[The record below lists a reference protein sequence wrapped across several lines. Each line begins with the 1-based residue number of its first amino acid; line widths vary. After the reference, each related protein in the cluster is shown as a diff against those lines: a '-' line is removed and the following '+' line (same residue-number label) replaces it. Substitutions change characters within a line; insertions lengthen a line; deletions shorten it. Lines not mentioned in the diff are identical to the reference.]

1 MIVEGRHI
9 METLANLESFVRSA
23 EEGSF
28 SGAARRMAL
37 TPAAISRNVA
47 FLEKNLGV
55 RLFQRSTRNLT
66 LTEAGERF
74 LANVSDKLEGLQ
86 AAISDVAAHR
96 QEPAGVL
103 RVSLPNTIGADHI
116 LPLLPAFLARYPA
129 IKVDW
134 HFANRQVDLIKE
146 GFDIGI
152 GGGFALAPGIIARP
166 LAPTHIIAVAAPS
179 YLAGRIR
186 PVEPSDLA
194 GMDGIV
200 MRSESNGRVRHW
212 TMRDNSGREMPT
224 LTRET
229 IVMND
234 PLAMVR
240 AAILGLGV
248 TFLAVPDVASHLAS
262 GALVR
267 LIPCWYADAG
277 AIHLYYSSRTLS
289 PAKIRA
295 FVEHVLDHFK
305 GAGLADR
312 FSSAG
317 GGSGPR
323 PFVSS

>member
-1 MIVEGRHI
+1 MV
-9 METLANLESFVRSA
+9 S
-23 EEGSF
+23 
-28 SGAARRMAL
+28 SG
-37 TPAAISRNVA
+37 
-47 FLEKNLGV
+47 
-55 RLFQRSTRNLT
+55 
-66 LTEAGERF
+66 
-74 LANVSDKLEGLQ
+74 
-86 AAISDVAAHR
+86 
-96 QEPAGVL
+96 
-103 RVSLPNTIGADHI
+103 
-116 LPLLPAFLARYPA
+116 
-129 IKVDW
+129 

-179 YLAGRIR
+179 YLAGRIH

-194 GMDGIV
+194 EMDGIV
-200 MRSESNGRVRHW
+200 MRSDSNGRVRHW
-212 TMRDNSGREMPT
+212 TMRDTNGREMST

-234 PLAMVR
+234 PLDMVR

-248 TFLAVPDVASHLAS
+248 TFLAVPDVAPHLAS

-267 LIPCWYADAG
+267 LLPGWYADAG

-317 GGSGPR
+317 GDSGPR